1 MQPLDH
7 FQILTDSN
15 KIQVIRQREVIR
27 AFLQSNEDSL
37 YVT

>member
-7 FQILTDSN
+7 FQILTEN